1 MPWYASVQRQVK
13 GITIQPL
20 HTHAEG
26 MLTNLAIQMEEMNAG
41 DNEGDDKLP
50 EEAGDK
56 EGDDKLSE
64 EAGSSMLS
72 KLVAAGES
80 SFQKDDGKAS
90 GSGGQPMSKWSGEK
104 GGGKD
109 GQQKRGGWKEKMVT
123 LVRAIKSEDWQQVQQ
138 LADDY
143 SQVWSLKELMDKA
156 DKAEKAEQSKWGWQA
171 HKTHMELEKQYKTKD
186 GLYEL

>member
-64 EAGSSMLS
+64 EASSSMLS
-72 KLVAAGES
+72 KLVAEGES
-80 SFQKDDGKAS
+80 SFQKDAGKAS

-109 GQQKRGGWKEKMVT
+109 GQQKRGGGKKRW
-123 LVRAIKSEDWQQVQQ
+123 
-138 LADDY
+138 
-143 SQVWSLKELMDKA
+143 
-156 DKAEKAEQSKWGWQA
+156 
-171 HKTHMELEKQYKTKD
+171 
-186 GLYEL
+186 